1 MSSAVKTVLQGL
13 LFACA
18 WLLIIIVLPVLSI
31 FAAQDFRKWSLKK
44 HGDEVVVLIEEYKFK
59 NGKLPNDLT
68 ELGLKEFPEE
78 QIIYQKEPESEYIVF
93 FGTTL
98 GKSETYRSK
107 RKKWDDG
114 VNND

>member
-1 MSSAVKTVLQGL
+1 MINVVKAIFQGL
-13 LFACA
+13 LYASV
-18 WLLIIIVLPVLSI
+18 WLFLIIVLPIGGL
-31 FAAQDFRKWSLKK
+31 FLLQDMDKWSLKK

-78 QIIYQKEPESEYIVF
+78 QIIYQKESESEYIIF

-98 GKSETYRSK
+98 GKSETYRSQ